1 MTQLNTTAAYVRK
14 PVRTAHIR
22 AFWRTSPDPLQVQI
36 LDLLQT
42 PHTVDSLARVVS
54 QGEED
59 ERDVD
64 LHRRVAWSM
73 HRLLEVDLI
82 ELSPD
87 S

>member
-1 MTQLNTTAAYVRK
+1 MAQLNTTAAYVRK
-14 PVRTAHIR
+14 PVRTSHVR

-36 LDLLQT
+36 LDLLRT

-59 ERDVD
+59 EREAD